1 MLQVNFR
8 NMIGISIIDCQP
20 IEILE
25 ISFKN
30 LKLNYVVT
38 EEQIMNLNRIIN
50 QDLEQTSSLQ
60 VTNPTVLKQQ
70 EETYITNTN
79 TLIQISLDSF
89 YINNQLID
97 TQFPGKRLPF
107 LLPLSLRSS
116 PLPQY
121 RHRDRSQNPRLT
133 LGASGGSGGPNSN
146 LLNNDCAT
154 GG

>member
-1 MLQVNFR
+1 
-8 NMIGISIIDCQP
+8 MIGISIIDCQP

-97 TQFPGKRLPF
+97 TQFPVF
-107 LLPLSLRSS
+107 LAPNRKMKDDKVIPVIYVSLFSKQIKEKGQ
-116 PLPQY
+116 PPIQFI
-121 RHRDRSQNPRLT
+121 
-133 LGASGGSGGPNSN
+133 
-146 LLNNDCAT
+146 
-154 GG
+154 